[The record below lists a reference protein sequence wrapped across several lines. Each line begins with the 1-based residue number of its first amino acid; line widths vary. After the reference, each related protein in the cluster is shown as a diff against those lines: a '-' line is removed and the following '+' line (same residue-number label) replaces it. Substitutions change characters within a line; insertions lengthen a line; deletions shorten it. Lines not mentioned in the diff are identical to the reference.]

1 MISKSAGTRT
11 LKPPR
16 DHEAEALSEHPE
28 DALPVKASARSVAV
42 QAVIRVLRDDAF
54 AAAALSTELDRASL
68 LEDRDRALATELLYG
83 TLRVRTALEARLAPL
98 APRGLRD
105 VVVKAELLVASYQ
118 LLALDRIPAFA
129 AVNAAVNGV
138 RAARGKQVA
147 GFANA
152 VLRKIAQGDKLV
164 AVDAARQNISPWLM
178 DALTQAVGEA
188 EAQALIVP
196 QPDKVVGLRLVSGRA
211 LPSWLE
217 SSSAGRASPRSR
229 LIRGEGDPRKRE
241 GYAEGAFVVQEEGA
255 QAVAL
260 ALGAR
265 PGERILDACAGRGQ
279 KTSLFVE
286 QVGDQGAVWA
296 TDVYPKKLEALTTEF
311 ERLKLRAPEVRSL
324 DWTVGVGDVPAD
336 FDRVLVDAPCTG
348 TGTLRRRP
356 EIAARLQPEDPARLS
371 RLAESILRAAAT
383 RVKSGGRVVFAVCS
397 VLEVECEALVSRV
410 HDALEPAPFDCP
422 ELRGVLPADSS
433 VTSFRIGPTLFE
445 TDGYFAASFVKR

>member
-1 MISKSAGTRT
+1 VTDSPA
-11 LKPPR
+11 
-16 DHEAEALSEHPE
+16 DAPE
-28 DALPVKASARSVAV
+28 LVPGASARSVAV
-42 QAVIRVLRDDAF
+42 QALIRVLRDSAF
-54 AAAALSTELDRASL
+54 GSAALSVELERAQGLS
-68 LEDRDRALATELLYG
+68 DRDRALATELFYG
-83 TLRVRTALEARLAPL
+83 TLRLKSALEARLAPL
-98 APRGLRD
+98 APRGLKD
-105 VVVKAELLVASYQ
+105 VIVKAELLIAAYQ

-152 VLRKIAQGDKLV
+152 VLRKLAQGEKLEK
-164 AVDAARQNISPWLM
+164 AEAARQNLAPWLLE
-178 DALTQAVGEA
+178 ALVASVGEA

-217 SSSAGRASPRSR
+217 QSTVGRASPRSR
-229 LIRGEGDPRKRE
+229 LITGAGDPRKRE

-255 QAVAL
+255 QAIAL

-265 PGERILDACAGRGQ
+265 PGERVLDACAGRGQ
-279 KTSLFVE
+279 KTSLLSE
-286 QVGDQGAVWA
+286 QVGPTGAVWA
-296 TDVYPKKLEALTTEF
+296 TDVYPKKLEALAAEY
-311 ERLKLRAPEVRSL
+311 ERLQLSPPELRAV

-356 EIAARLQPEDPARLS
+356 EIAARLVPEDPARLS
-371 RLAESILRAAAT
+371 ALAESIVRAAAT
-383 RVKSGGRVVFAVCS
+383 RVQSGGRLVFAVCS
-397 VLEVECEALVSRV
+397 VLEAECEALVSRV
-410 HDALEPAPFDCP
+410 LDILEPVAFDCP
-422 ELRGVLPADSS
+422 ELAALWPAGEVPSA
-433 VTSFRIGPTLFE
+433 FRIGPTQFG